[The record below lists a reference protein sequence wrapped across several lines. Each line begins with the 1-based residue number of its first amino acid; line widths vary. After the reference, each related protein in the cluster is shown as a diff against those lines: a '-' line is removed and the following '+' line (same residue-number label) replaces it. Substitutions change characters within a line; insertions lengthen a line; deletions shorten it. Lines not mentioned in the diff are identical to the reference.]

1 MHKKGKIGRLG
12 FGSSSVKYIN
22 LKKYLL
28 ERGQLWKSV
37 KNVDFHMILPN
48 KKMIITN
55 TCNYLNNVL
64 L

>member
-12 FGSSSVKYIN
+12 FGSSSVKYIH

-28 ERGQLWKSV
+28 ERGKLWMYV
-37 KNVDFHMILPN
+37 KNVDFLMILPS
-48 KKMIITN
+48 KTMIITN

>member
-1 MHKKGKIGRLG
+1 MHKKGKIGILG

-28 ERGQLWKSV
+28 ERGKLWKSV

-48 KKMIITN
+48 KKNDNHKHM
-55 TCNYLNNVL
+55 
-64 L
+64 